1 MATCPECEALL
12 DIDEDE
18 IEEGDVISCAECG
31 LELEVVHQSPL
42 EVERMDEEDEP
53 DEDEESGYE
62 DDMDDEDYADEE
74 EDEDEDEEE
83 A

>member
-31 LELEVVHQSPL
+31 LELEIVHQSPL